1 MVHSNANNETLF
13 LHSDAPTANT
23 ENKNTPATITE
34 TGNVPV
40 TVTQSGPTLSIP
52 LAPATLPAA
61 SCPAANGST
70 YTATNKP
77 LPTLA
82 PKLGLQIPEQSLLFE
97 ILCNTNLE
105 EVGGI
110 IDVQIIVNVSTLSQ
124 CLDECALYSFRTRL
138 EHFPDLACTA
148 VAWGHGNWDWQP
160 YPWPLCWL
168 KNHATL
174 ESYNLT
180 KNGSEGGGVDAGVL
194 LL

>member
-1 MVHSNANNETLF
+1 MANFGNNDRPATV
-13 LHSDAPTANT
+13 T
-23 ENKNTPATITE
+23 ENGNAPA
-34 TGNVPV
+34 
-40 TVTQSGPTLSIP
+40 TVTQSGPALSIP
-52 LAPATLPAA
+52 PTPATLPAA

-82 PKLGLQIPEQSLLFE
+82 PELGLQIYEQSLLFE
-97 ILCNTNLE
+97 VLCNTNLAE
-105 EVGGI
+105 GDGI
-110 IDVQIIVNVSTLSQ
+110 TDVQLIVNVSTLSQ

-148 VAWGHGNWDWQP
+148 VAWGFGNWERP
-160 YPWPLCWL
+160 AVAWPLCWL

-174 ESYNLT
+174 EAYNLT
-180 KNGSEGGGVDAGVL
+180 KNGSNAGGVDGGVL

>member
-1 MVHSNANNETLF
+1 MVHSNANKTLF
-13 LHSDAPTANT
+13 LYSEAPTA
-23 ENKNTPATITE
+23 K
-34 TGNVPV
+34 TGNNDTPPTVTKTGNAPV
-40 TVTQSGPTLSIP
+40 TVTQTGPA
-52 LAPATLPAA
+52 LAIAPTTATLPSV

-82 PKLGLQIPEQSLLFE
+82 PELELQIPEQTLLFE
-97 ILCNTNLE
+97 VLCNTNLAE
-105 EVGGI
+105 DGYI

-138 EHFPDLACTA
+138 KHFPELACTA
-148 VAWGHGNWDWQP
+148 VAWGPGHWKGSGDG
-160 YPWPLCWL
+160 LCWL

-174 ESYNLT
+174 ESYNQT
-180 KNGSEGGGVDAGVL
+180 KNGTIYGGVDAGVL